1 MSPLVIPNTLPEYA
15 QGYLRLLDEAVSKT
29 VRDATVTPDSYR
41 NAAEMYRRTGEAWR
55 ATEADDIADTIERDP
70 RIHVASIMRA
80 QATDGTAKHML
91 FVYLSLL
98 EEQVLRAKKRAA

>member
-1 MSPLVIPNTLPEYA
+1 MSPLLVPDTLPEYA
-15 QGYLRLLDEAVSKT
+15 RGYLRLLDEAVTKT
-29 VRDATVTPDSYR
+29 VRDATVTSTSYR
-41 NAAEMYRRTGEAWR
+41 EAAALYRQTGNAWR
-55 ATEADDIADTIERDP
+55 ATEADELADTIERDP

-91 FVYLSLL
+91 FVYLGLL